1 MEFLSAIE
9 SFTFNMDN
17 LFVLLILMTTAVTGR
32 SVHYVLENLAFHE
45 KMIVAA
51 RGSPIS
57 CRELFHWTD
66 KVKRGVDYFMAA
78 L

>member
-1 MEFLSAIE
+1 
-9 SFTFNMDN
+9 MDN

-32 SVHYVLENLAFHE
+32 SAHYVLENFAFHE

-51 RGSPIS
+51 MGSAIS
-57 CRELFHWTD
+57 CKEHFYWTD
-66 KVKRGVDYFMAA
+66 KVKGGEDYFIAE